1 MSIAGLFASGLLA
14 SQRLQPA
21 QSQLQKF
28 QQSFKQLGNDLAAGN
43 LSAAQSDFAALQT
56 SNPQLTTSAN
66 AQTGSNGVG
75 ATFNQLAN
83 DLQSGNV
90 TGAQQDYSS
99 IQNSLAQQSSNTL
112 TGHRHLGL
120 AQELQDLT
128 NSSTPTGQAFSQLG
142 QALQAG
148 NLQNAQKAYTSLQQD
163 FLALQS
169 ASAITG
175 SGSSVKPVS
184 TSVNVS
190 A

>member
-28 QQSFKQLGNDLAAGN
+28 QQQFKQLGNDLSTGN
-43 LSAAQSDFAALQT
+43 LAAAQSDFSALQT
-56 SNPQLTTSAN
+56 ANPQLTTSAN
-66 AQTGSNGVG
+66 AQSGTNGVG
-75 ATFNQLAN
+75 AAFNQLAN
-83 DLQSGNV
+83 DLQSGNLG
-90 TGAQQDYSS
+90 GAQQDFSS
-99 IQNSLAQQSSNTL
+99 IQNSLTQQTNSTL

-120 AQELQDLT
+120 AQELQELT
-128 NSSTPTGQAFSQLG
+128 NSSSPTGQAFSQLG

-175 SGSSVKPVS
+175 SGSAVTPVS
-184 TSVNVS
+184 SSLNV
-190 A
+190 AA